1 MHPVAIGGGSLATVP
16 RRCEGRFGRGTCC
29 VTAIEEAEEEEAE
42 AKAPEKEPAAKV
54 QAGEEEEDTVA
65 DEVEDM
71 RPDTRA
77 VNGKKEAGEEED
89 FWDMI

>member
-1 MHPVAIGGGSLATVP
+1 M
-16 RRCEGRFGRGTCC
+16 
-29 VTAIEEAEEEEAE
+29 
-42 AKAPEKEPAAKV
+42 
-54 QAGEEEEDTVA
+54 A